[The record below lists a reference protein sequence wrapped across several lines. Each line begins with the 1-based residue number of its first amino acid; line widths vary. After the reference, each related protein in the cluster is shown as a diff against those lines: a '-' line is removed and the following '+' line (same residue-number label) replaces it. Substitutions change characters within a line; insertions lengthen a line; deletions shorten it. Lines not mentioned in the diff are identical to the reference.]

1 MIHITTFTG
10 YSEEDCIDKINR
22 ELSED
27 QVINIIPCR
36 PKEMEGWDEYDRWTE
51 YSLKKLKKI
60 GQGKIDD
67 DVLEWIDEDLDY
79 ICDNSTVRFFMDY
92 RWKFKN
98 KQTGQRVDV
107 YVTHYPDTD
116 TIKFVDGQDSVYY
129 INNIT
134 YSVYNKD
141 DNAKV

>member
-1 MIHITTFTG
+1 MDG
-10 YSEEDCIDKINR
+10 GKVKIF
-22 ELSED
+22 E
-27 QVINIIPCR
+27 
-36 PKEMEGWDEYDRWTE
+36 KT
-51 YSLKKLKKI
+51 YSLKKLQKI

-67 DVLEWIDEDLDY
+67 DVLEWIGEDLDY

-129 INNIT
+129 IK
-134 YSVYNKD
+134 NKD
-141 DNAKV
+141 DNTKV